1 MERVL
6 YNTVLGAK
14 PLQPDGRAFYYSDY
28 HSAARKGYFND
39 AWPCCA
45 GTLPQVAADYRILAY
60 FRDADGVFVNLYLP
74 SILRW
79 TSTDGAQLALTQT
92 GNYPVDSKITMHMR
106 ASRPSGLALR
116 LRIPAWS
123 SLGGPL
129 IRINGEPTPAS
140 IQKGFV
146 TLRRVWRDG
155 DRIDIEL
162 SFPLRAE
169 AIDANHP
176 ETVALLRGPV
186 VLFAIADNPPSLTR
200 QQLLSAVQIPGQ
212 TTWRTTTGSGPLLFR
227 PFMSINDEEYNTY
240 LKVI

>member
-1 MERVL
+1 
-6 YNTVLGAK
+6 
-14 PLQPDGRAFYYSDY
+14 
-28 HSAARKGYFND
+28 
-39 AWPCCA
+39 
-45 GTLPQVAADYRILAY
+45 
-60 FRDADGVFVNLYLP
+60 
-74 SILRW
+74 
-79 TSTDGAQLALTQT
+79 
-92 GNYPVDSKITMHMR
+92 
-106 ASRPSGLALR
+106 
-116 LRIPAWS
+116 
-123 SLGGPL
+123 
-129 IRINGEPTPAS
+129 
-140 IQKGFV
+140 V